1 MCSGNKDTWS
11 LRCILYLED
20 VNLYSLSW
28 LECLAFYLLVLC
40 KDCVCL
46 TEVDADIFAHYSL
59 NNTGY
64 YFFFDSVVLIVEN
77 FTLFLTDLLK
87 NDVLCVLSCDTSEF
101 LGLDLNF
108 HNIADLCVGVCFL
121 CIHQR
126 NLKSWILH
134 MLYNSSVSVNTEIT
148 GLRIDHNVNV
158 ICLSEMILTCLDQ

>member
-1 MCSGNKDTWS
+1 MCSGNKDTRS
-11 LRCILYLED
+11 LRCILYLKN

-46 TEVDADIFAHYSL
+46 TEVDADILAHYSL

-64 YFFFDSVVLIVEN
+64 HFFFDSVVLIVEN
-77 FTLFLTDLLK
+77 FTLFLTDFLK
-87 NDVLCVLSCDTSEF
+87 NDVLCVLGCDTSEF

-108 HNIADLCVGVCFL
+108 HNITDLCVGVCFL

-126 NLKSWILH
+126 NLKGRVLH

>member
-1 MCSGNKDTWS
+1 MFCRMEFFSSD
-11 LRCILYLED
+11 LLILSED
-20 VNLYSLSW
+20 RI
-28 LECLAFYLLVLC
+28 CLA
-40 KDCVCL
+40 KI
-46 TEVDADIFAHYSL
+46 DADIFAHYSL

-77 FTLFLTDLLK
+77 FALFLTDLLK

-134 MLYNSSVSVNTEIT
+134 MLYNSSVSVNTEVT

-158 ICLSEMILTCLDQ
+158 ICLSEMVFTCLDQ